1 MLRIGQA
8 LSPDLTHRIS
18 KVKIFFDNKLLDKLK
33 INHGNLNIFFIEYMK
48 ASTQFIEQVCEEDKS
63 LNPILNDADARMK
76 KLRAVLEKQ
85 LKERQM
91 MLGQFRV
98 NMGGNVPG
106 KKKSTAIQD

>member
-1 MLRIGQA
+1 
-8 LSPDLTHRIS
+8 
-18 KVKIFFDNKLLDKLK
+18 
-33 INHGNLNIFFIEYMK
+33 
-48 ASTQFIEQVCEEDKS
+48 

-85 LKERQM
+85 LKDRQM

-106 KKKSTAIQD
+106 KKKSTDIQD